1 MATALRWSELRHLQ
15 LAIFFFAYMLAM
27 PWLETTWVLRVLT
40 LAVLMNAFLVS
51 ASERKPHPLVNHAAW
66 FAFTVAVA
74 ASILEQFGLG
84 SALLQTTAGYLIH
97 IGGMA
102 VALLCAGNILTLV
115 FSAQRVT
122 ADSVFASLVV
132 YQLVGLFF
140 AEAYTLV
147 EMVHPGSFHFP
158 NTGAVPAGSE
168 HVELLYFSFVTV
180 ATLGYGDILPLTS
193 FARGVVVIE
202 AIAGQ
207 FYVAVVVAILVGAF
221 FADAFTARRHAG
233 SSKHVLA
240 SDVAAHTTRQTTRR
254 VVTRRVHEPA
264 TPRKNPRR

>member
-1 MATALRWSELRHLQ
+1 MATARWWSELRHLQ

-27 PWLETTWVLRVLT
+27 PWLETLWVLRALT

-51 ASERKPHPLVNHAAW
+51 ASERRPHPLVNHAAW
-66 FAFTVAVA
+66 LAFTVAAA
-74 ASILEQFGLG
+74 ASIVEQFSLG
-84 SALLQTTAGYLIH
+84 SPFAQMFGRCLIH
-97 IGGMA
+97 LGGMA

-115 FSAQRVT
+115 FGAQRVT

-140 AEAYTLV
+140 GEAYTLI
-147 EMVHPGSFHFP
+147 EMIRPGSFHLP
-158 NTGAVPAGSE
+158 DAAGAAGSTE
-168 HVELLYFSFVTV
+168 HVELLYFSFVTI
-180 ATLGYGDILPLTS
+180 ATLGYGDILPISS
-193 FARGVVVIE
+193 FARGAVVIE

-240 SDVAAHTTRQTTRR
+240 SDVAAHTTRQTIRR
-254 VVTRRVHEPA
+254 IVARPVSTPA
-264 TPRKNPRR
+264 APRKPPRR